1 MSPEN
6 FIYWL
11 QGFLEIADPAM
22 LDDAQITIIKNHIK
36 LVLTKVTPDIKIDPN
51 GFDRIPK
58 RSLRIAV
65 DPDTKEC
72 SKAANIE
79 INDDMRAAI
88 AKFNMNV
95 GIDGKLC

>member
-36 LVLTKVTPDIKIDPN
+36 LVLTKVTPDIKIDPL

-79 INDDMRAAI
+79 MNDDLLVKL
-88 AKFNMNV
+88 AKFNMQ
-95 GIDGKLC
+95 GPRDGKIC